1 MIRRDTD
8 CKIAQQGL
16 SVELDSHWAA
26 EDEVL
31 SLQAEL
37 DQVSIQLKESEEI
50 RKSLDT
56 KLAAANQQRKQ
67 TALQLDTVQAQF
79 QGDISNLKR
88 ELERKLH
95 LLSGVESSNKV
106 LINKVSTLENDLQQS
121 QKLAKRNDLELR
133 KAEKLAS
140 RSGH

>member
-1 MIRRDTD
+1 MAR
-8 CKIAQQGL
+8 L
-16 SVELDSHWAA
+16 VSH
-26 EDEVL
+26 
-31 SLQAEL
+31 QAEL
-37 DQVSIQLKESEEI
+37 DQVSIQLKESEET

-106 LINKVSTLENDLQQS
+106 LLNKVSTLENDLQQS

-140 RSGH
+140 RCGH